1 MITGIDLGTSTSQI
15 AFLKDNKPKV
25 IENPYGNFSTP
36 SIVAYTADGEWLFG
50 ETAKAQSI
58 ANSKWTIIEA
68 KRAIGDN
75 SVQYIIGS
83 QSFTPKEILSKLIVY
98 LRLYAE
104 KAIENPIDS
113 SIITVPAYFSSLQRQ
128 EIKQAASSAGLE
140 YIRLINEP
148 TAAAIAYGLY
158 HLDEKAYGLVYDFGG
173 GTFDVT
179 ILELYKGTL
188 EVLASSGDN
197 KLGGKDIDEL
207 IINELKKEFE
217 KQYNK
222 PIQDDLKALTYLK
235 QASENAKIELS
246 NKDSTIISIPFL
258 TLLNNKPVSIE
269 FELSREHFSEL
280 IKPLL
285 SRTYNP
291 ICKALDDSRLKK
303 KDITFILLV
312 GGTTRIPVVR
322 SLVSE
327 FFNKEPLGGID
338 PELAVVEGAAIQ
350 SGLVTGSFDNEDG
363 LIVTDVCPYA
373 LGTAAVLQTGNK
385 LIDGYLDILIEGNST
400 IPKTVIKIYQ
410 TVYDNQESVRITAYQ
425 RRHDCDS
432 NLAKDH
438 IFLGDFI
445 LNGIPKAKAGS
456 EEVKI
461 SFSYNLEGILE
472 VEGMIIST
480 GERKILSI
488 KNPSA

>member
-25 IENPYGNFSTP
+25 IENPYGNLSTP
-36 SIVAYTADGEWLFG
+36 SIVAYTKDGEWIFG
-50 ETAKAQSI
+50 ETAKAQSL

-75 SVQYIIGS
+75 TVEYIIGN

-98 LRLYAE
+98 LKLYAE
-104 KAIENPIDS
+104 NTIETPIDS

-128 EIKQAASSAGLE
+128 EIKQAAISAGLE

-148 TAAAIAYGLY
+148 TAAAIAYGLN
-158 HLDEKAYGLVYDFGG
+158 HLDEQAYGLVYDFGG

-179 ILELYKGTL
+179 VLELYKGTL

-217 KQYNK
+217 KK
-222 PIQDDLKALTYLK
+222 HKKSLQDDLKALTYLK

-246 NKDSTIISIPFL
+246 NKESTIISIPFL
-258 TLLNNKPVSIE
+258 TLLDNKPASIE
-269 FELSREHFSEL
+269 FELSRDYFSEL
-280 IKPLL
+280 INPLL

-291 ICKALDDSRLKK
+291 ISKALEDSHLKK
-303 KDITFILLV
+303 KDISFILLV
-312 GGTTRIPVVR
+312 GGTTRIPLVKN
-322 SLVSE
+322 LVSE
-327 FFNKEPLGGID
+327 FFNKEPLSGID
-338 PELAVVEGAAIQ
+338 PELAVVQGAAIQ

-410 TVYDNQESVRITAYQ
+410 TVFDDQDSVRITAYQ
-425 RRHDCDS
+425 RRHNCDS

-445 LNGIPKAKAGS
+445 LNGIPKGKAGS

-488 KNPSA
+488 KNPSI